1 MALDI
6 TNDIKKTRLKN
17 TILKKGFQ
25 GIDTK
30 PEEIARFKWLNL
42 DDSQE
47 INTALDLYNFMV
59 DHPFMLMLPSDESI
73 LPDMVSTLNGSIVF
87 FSEYP
92 KLSKKFEPILS
103 EFSTGFIQKGLVYEY
118 PLFQSTNVLIV
129 KEQFLILYHLKSKD
143 FVPEPDSKLIL
154 KFIQENPS
162 ASKKLIRDAFRQQ
175 PNIFSK
181 IDYHLY
187 QLQLGMQIYK
197 TGFDQISG
205 SQFSLLSSVLTEI
218 NSSGTNGHSLED
230 LLGDIIKSSLY
241 TSPVLLQ
248 RALKKL
254 ADKQSIDAALKN
266 LVEKGK
272 LYQFKLNKTIHLAHK
287 ETFERTNILRP

>member
-30 PEEIARFKWLNL
+30 PEEVARFKWLNL
-42 DDSQE
+42 DHSQE
-47 INTALDLYNFMV
+47 INSALDLYHFMIA
-59 DHPFMLMLPSDESI
+59 HPFMLMLPSDDSI

-103 EFSTGFIQKGLVYEY
+103 EFNARFIQKGLVFEY
-118 PLFQSTNVLIV
+118 PLFQSTNVLIM
-129 KEQFLILYHLKSKD
+129 KEQFTQLYHLIAGNILLDPDARQILD
-143 FVPEPDSKLIL
+143 FIGNHPAV
-154 KFIQENPS
+154 
-162 ASKKLIRDAFRQQ
+162 SKKMIRDAFRQQ

-187 QLQLGMQIYK
+187 QLQSGMQIYK

-205 SQFSLLSSVLTEI
+205 SQYSLLSTVLQVI
-218 NSSGTNGHSLED
+218 NEKPVSPNLLANLLEKM
-230 LLGDIIKSSLY
+230 IESSLY
-241 TSPVLLQ
+241 MNPILLQ
-248 RALKKL
+248 RALKKSV
-254 ADKQSIDAALKN
+254 DKQSVESALKS
-266 LVEKGK
+266 LQESGK
-272 LYQFKLNKTIHLAHK
+272 IYQIKLNKTIHLVHK
-287 ETFERTNILRP
+287 ETFDRINILKS